1 MPCRVIQT
9 CDQFQGQDDVGQ
21 GGRAQ
26 KQMEALVWISERCQE
41 LVMHIYIYKVK
52 LDLYLE
58 PNTKDC
64 FQMGKHLC
72 VKIQTMKVKLQDS
85 ILRYS

>member
-41 LVMHIYIYKVK
+41 LVMHIYIY
-52 LDLYLE
+52 
-58 PNTKDC
+58 
-64 FQMGKHLC
+64 
-72 VKIQTMKVKLQDS
+72 I
-85 ILRYS
+85 